1 MISKTHLQEELVK
14 AVNDLSYAEFTE
26 IQNRTIPLIQ
36 EGKDVIAQSQTGS
49 GKTAAFGLPI
59 IEKTVHG
66 QGLQVLILVPTRE
79 LCQQVNDEMHKFS
92 KYKRFNIVPVY
103 GGVSINPQIERLRNA
118 EIVVGTPGR
127 ILDHIQRHT
136 IVLNKVNILV
146 LDEADKMFEMGFIDD
161 VKKIISYLKD
171 NRQTLLFSA
180 TISSQVHHI
189 VKHYMKNPVM
199 IKTRSYIEE
208 GKLIQHYYNVDYK
221 DKLSL
226 LVYLLKK
233 EEKELTIIFC
243 ATRRMVDILSKNL
256 YHSGIRTGK
265 LHGGLTQ
272 NKRKEAID
280 MFHAHKFNVLVAS
293 DVAARGLDIK
303 NVSHII
309 NYDIPKTSN
318 EYIHR
323 IGRTARA
330 GSHGKVISL
339 FSVNNFDTSGKV
351 LEDRSLVVQKLETP
365 DFQKIPL
372 IKGERSREENMHYR
386 SPKPFRDQGRYR
398 KRNFRKHN

>member
-14 AVNDLSYAEFTE
+14 AVNDLGYAEFTE

-59 IEKTVHG
+59 VEKTIFG

-92 KYKRFNIVPVY
+92 KYKKFNIVPVY

-330 GSHGKVISL
+330 GSHGKIISL
-339 FSVNNFDTSGKV
+339 LSEKDYDNFRRV
-351 LEDRSLVVQKLETP
+351 LEDRSLIVK
-365 DFQKIPL
+365 KIDLPEFPRIPF
-372 IKGERSREENMHYR
+372 IKQEHRSFDNRGNFGNR
-386 SPKPFRDQGRYR
+386 SNSGNRRGFHRRSFRRR
-398 KRNFRKHN
+398 